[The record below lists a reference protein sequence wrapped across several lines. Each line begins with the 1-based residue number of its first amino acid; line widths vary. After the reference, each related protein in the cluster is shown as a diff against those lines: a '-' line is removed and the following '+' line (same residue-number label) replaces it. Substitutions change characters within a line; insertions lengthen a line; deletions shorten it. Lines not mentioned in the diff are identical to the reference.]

1 MHSRRQFLSRA
12 GGAGAVVLLA
22 PHAAFG
28 SAKSR
33 ELLRGG
39 RFSQG
44 VLSGDPTP
52 RGITLATIPDD
63 VGGSGGVRLGVARNK
78 HFKNVAARGVI
89 GTTAARTHPVRVRV
103 NGLRSA
109 EDFYYQFETSNRHSP
124 V

>member
-1 MHSRRQFLSRA
+1 MPSRRQSLPGA

-52 RGITLATIPDD
+52 RGITLATILDD
-63 VGGSGGVRLGVARNK
+63 GEGSRGVRLEVARDK
-78 HFKNVAARGVI
+78 HFKTVAQRRVI
-89 GTTAARTHPVRVRV
+89 GTTAPRNHSVKVRV
-103 NGLRSA
+103 NGLPSA
-109 EDFYYQFETSNRHSP
+109 EDSYYRFE
-124 V
+124 